1 MSKYG
6 FCGLINKIDGLYL
19 ALVPGDSAATQLT
32 FEDVDSYLSHLKYM
46 YDKTA
51 VANQLRTLTNACE
64 IKLSDTPLKF
74 PVPETLIVKV
84 DSDRLKASGKFYPPT
99 KGGVLMTKEDIY
111 DRLKVS
117 GIKYGANEMNMNMFL
132 NDRVY
137 GKEIILAQ
145 ALMPVEGKNAVI
157 HYYFNVDLTRKP
169 QTNDDGSV
177 DFHKLDN
184 ISPVHKGDMIAS
196 LDPADE
202 GKPGIDVCG
211 NVIRQKKVEKRIL
224 KHANK
229 IYLSEDKTKMYSE
242 VDGHASLVDDKVFVS
257 DNYEV
262 PTDVGPSTGDINY
275 EGNVTIKGNVNSGY
289 TVYAHG
295 DIIVEGVVEAAT
307 LIADGQIILKRG
319 IQGGG
324 KGSLKARSNIIA
336 KFIESAEVI
345 SEGYIQTEA
354 ILHSF
359 VSARGDVLVSGKR
372 GLITGGE
379 VRSITMISMKSA
391 GNSMGTRTLLEVGVD
406 PEVIDETRRLEK
418 ETPSMIQEIEKID
431 QILVAYA
438 KKVKSGEK
446 LDPRILSSVKD
457 SMTKKKLLS
466 EAVEANQA
474 RLNSLIEMTNANA
487 NGSIRVQDTIFPGCR
502 LAISNVCYY
511 VKNEIQHSRFIKE
524 GADIRV
530 TML

>member
-6 FCGLINKIDGLYL
+6 YCCLINKADGVYL
-19 ALVPGDSAATQLT
+19 ALVPGDSVSTQLT
-32 FEDVDSYLSHLKYM
+32 YEDVDRYMTQLKFM
-46 YDKTA
+46 FDKTA
-51 VANQLRTLTNACE
+51 VANQLRTLTEVCE
-64 IKLSDTPLKF
+64 MKLSDTPLKF
-74 PVPETLIVKV
+74 PVPETLVITVGQ
-84 DSDRLKASGKFYPPT
+84 DRLEAKGKFYPPT
-99 KGGVLMTKEDIY
+99 KGGAFMTRDDIY
-111 DRLKVS
+111 DRLRNA
-117 GIKYGANEMNMNMFL
+117 GIKYGANELNMNIFM

-137 GKEIILAQ
+137 GKEVVLAQ

-157 HYYFNVDLTRKP
+157 TYYFNVDLTRKP
-169 QTNDDGSV
+169 QTNEDGSV

-184 ISPVHKGDMIAS
+184 ISTVHKGDMIAS
-196 LDPADE
+196 LVPADE

-211 NVIRQKKVEKRIL
+211 NVIRQKKVEKKIL
-224 KHANK
+224 RHANK

-242 VDGHASLVDDKVFVS
+242 VDGHASLVEDKVFVS

-262 PTDVGPSTGDINY
+262 AADVGPSTGDINY

-324 KGSLKARSNIIA
+324 KGLLKAKSNVIA

-354 ILHSF
+354 IMHSS
-359 VSARGDVLVSGKR
+359 VSARGDVIVTGKR

-391 GNSMGTRTLLEVGVD
+391 GNSMGTRTLLEVGVA
-406 PEVIDETRRLEK
+406 PEILDETRRLEK
-418 ETPSMIQEIEKID
+418 ETPAMLQEIDKID

-446 LDPRILSSVKD
+446 LDARILSSVKD
-457 SMTKKKLLS
+457 SMEKKKLLS
-466 EAVEANQA
+466 EAVAANQE
-474 RLNSLIEMTNANA
+474 RLNKLIEMTDSNA
-487 NGSIRVQDTIFPGCR
+487 NGCIRVQDTIYPGCR
-502 LAISNVCYY
+502 ITISNVCYY